1 MTLARQTQEHKICP
15 PRHKNAFAETTI
27 SKIKAHTIS
36 RITTVCVCVC
46 SSYMESECSFFFTST
61 LLNTIRL
68 AKRDAVLCV
77 LGNLPASELLVP
89 TFRNFLSV
97 SIFLGVCFF
106 GFMLI
111 FLEMNLLLLAQRIIL
126 VGVGKSRLSLQMLR
140 DVQFLFQEAGLPFN
154 PFLHHFLR
162 FYENRCAAPVC
173 LDDRSG
179 RAFLAEFRKVGKGR
193 FAAGKDDDVGFG
205 DLGGIGGVI

>member
-1 MTLARQTQEHKICP
+1 M
-15 PRHKNAFAETTI
+15 
-27 SKIKAHTIS
+27 
-36 RITTVCVCVC
+36 CVCKVLTWNL
-46 SSYMESECSFFFTST
+46 SAPFFLTST

-162 FYENRCAAPVC
+162 FYENRWWRTGDVFSEQVTPAP
-173 LDDRSG
+173 
-179 RAFLAEFRKVGKGR
+179 RKRHLTTKTAPALHHLYQDPPLSHPPPSDWLQSTLSQTFPVFIPLNSNPVYHFYALRLCRWNG
-193 FAAGKDDDVGFG
+193 
-205 DLGGIGGVI
+205 